1 MPIPAQDAAAIGF
14 DDSLIYDEIAKAVS
28 ERVIPMD
35 HVPSLEAKAVFDAWA
50 DKADKVRY

>member
-1 MPIPAQDAAAIGF
+1 
-14 DDSLIYDEIAKAVS
+14 LIYDEIGKGIA

-50 DKADKVRY
+50 DKADKIRY